1 MSLAYIIEDN
11 EVMGEL
17 FSRYLN
23 GITETK
29 VFRDAISAINSIS
42 SDKPD
47 MIFLDVLLT
56 GPDGFTFLNE
66 IVSYED
72 TAKIPVV
79 LVTSLDIKAETLEN
93 YNVKKIL
100 RKENMLP
107 EDFKNTARAILEEK
121 VKDGEKSK

>member
-1 MSLAYIIEDN
+1 MSLAYIIEDS
-11 EVMGEL
+11 EIMGDL
-17 FSRYLN
+17 ISRYLK

-29 VFRDAISAINSIS
+29 IFHDAISAVASIS
-42 SDKPD
+42 NDKPD

-79 LVTSLDIKAETLEN
+79 LVTSLDLGTDDLKN
-93 YNVKKIL
+93 YNVVKIL
-100 RKENMLP
+100 RKENMVP
-107 EDFKNTARAILEEK
+107 DDVKNIAHDILVEK
-121 VKDGEKSK
+121 ASQDAKQ

>member
-11 EVMGEL
+11 EIMSDL
-17 FSRYLN
+17 LARYLG

-29 VFRDAISAINSIS
+29 IFHDAISAVSSIS
-42 SDKPD
+42 TDKPD

-79 LVTSLDIKAETLEN
+79 LVTSLDLKTENLEN
-93 YNVKKIL
+93 YNVVKIL
-100 RKENMLP
+100 KKEELIP
-107 EDFKNTARAILEEK
+107 DDIKNIAREILEK
-121 VKDGEKSK
+121 KDAK

>member
-1 MSLAYIIEDN
+1 MSLAYIIEDS
-11 EVMGEL
+11 ETMGEL
-17 FSRYLN
+17 FARYLN
-23 GITETK
+23 GVTETK
-29 VFRDAISAINSIS
+29 VFRDAISAINNIS
-42 SDKPD
+42 TDNPD

-93 YNVKKIL
+93 YNIVKIL
-100 RKENMLP
+100 RKEDMLP
-107 EDFKNTARAILEEK
+107 EDFKNAAREILEEK

>member
-11 EVMGEL
+11 EIMSEL
-17 FSRYLN
+17 FSRYLR
-23 GITETK
+23 GVCEVK
-29 VFRDAISAINSIS
+29 VFHDAISAIQNITA
-42 SDKPD
+42 DAPD

-79 LVTSLDIKAETLEN
+79 IVTSLDIKADSLKN
-93 YNVKKIL
+93 YNVVKIL
-100 RKENMLP
+100 RKDSLIPDDM
-107 EDFKNTARAILEEK
+107 KGIAREILEGK
-121 VKDGEKSK
+121 VKNAK

>member
-11 EVMGEL
+11 EIMSEL
-17 FSRYLN
+17 FSRYLR
-23 GITETK
+23 GVCEVK
-29 VFRDAISAINSIS
+29 VFHDAISAIQNIS
-42 SDKPD
+42 ADAPD

-79 LVTSLDIKAETLEN
+79 IVTSLDIKADSLKN
-93 YNVKKIL
+93 YNVVKIL
-100 RKENMLP
+100 RKDSLIPDDMK
-107 EDFKNTARAILEEK
+107 DIAREILESK
-121 VKDGEKSK
+121 VKNAK

>member
-29 VFRDAISAINSIS
+29 VFHDAISAINSIS

-72 TAKIPVV
+72 TAKTPVV

-107 EDFKNTARAILEEK
+107 EDFKNTAREILEEK